1 MQVFCSLPVDG
12 KDQASLLNELA
23 RNNISVT
30 YKITSLVDLNRV
42 NKLITLSKISKNYV
56 TLCIDCSL
64 ASSQLINDCCENGFC
79 SFVITSWRGFDIKS
93 VVSSLKLDGL
103 SIALE
108 ILDSDDL
115 AGIELA
121 RLGVNSLFLK
131 GHEAGG
137 IVGSEHIHML
147 FHKVH
152 QSLKDVDVD
161 IVVVG
166 GVGPVSAAALG
177 VMGAKGVVIKDQLRA
192 ARDYPRSKG
201 DNLRMLGSHETI
213 AIQVC
218 TELYLRVPRTYGDG
232 LQQRIEKKIS
242 SCYPLR
248 SASKEQGLL
257 VDLLEKLEVD
267 NECLENFCVGQDYS
281 FAKTYLG
288 RDVKVSDI
296 ALEFKGAEVKLKE
309 QLAASIRTSRLKAD
323 DFAKSLGIRYDL
335 MQGPM
340 TRVSDT
346 PEFIDAVSANG
357 ALPFFAAAM
366 LRPDELRKKLQS
378 TKLLL
383 DNRPWGVGLLGFL
396 PKDIRDPQFQVVKDI
411 SPTWVLIAGG
421 RPDQAE
427 EFEKSGIKA
436 FIHAP
441 TLELF
446 KQYIQD
452 GATNLILEG
461 RECGGHVGPVGS
473 LVLWEECTEW
483 LKTCALP
490 KEKDQYH
497 MVLAGGIAD
506 ADTCATARLISLELK
521 NIGFN
526 VGYLSGTPYL
536 YTDEAVESGA
546 IIESYR
552 TTVIEANATV
562 NLETGAGHASRCA
575 VTPFAHEFQE
585 LKNKLIE
592 EGLNGYQLRE
602 ELEKVTLGRLRV
614 ATKGLKRDGSGIVRV
629 SKQESFE
636 SGMYMLGQSAGLLGK
651 KTNMSE
657 LHERLTYRANAR
669 LEEIAN
675 DDDMLGGEA
684 DSRGKVAIVAMDCM
698 MPDSPDLDRFW
709 EIFMSGEE
717 VVKITPTER
726 WDPDLYYSQDKSAK
740 DKVYSKWGG
749 FLPAIDIDPAKLG
762 IPPVSLKKIEPLQ
775 ILTLE
780 MITRIFENSDL
791 DFSQEVRDRT
801 AVFLGAGG
809 GIGDMGGKYAARSE
823 VERISIAEKDELYSR
838 LPEWGDETFPGIL
851 FNVVAGRVA
860 NRLNLKG
867 ASYTVDAACASS
879 LAAVYSAYR
888 ELTTNSCDLA
898 IAGGVDTGQ
907 SPFAFLCFSRSQA
920 LSPSGKSKSFDQ
932 NADGIAIS
940 EGLGVIVMKRLND
953 AIKANDN
960 IIAVIDGVGAAS
972 DGKGSSL
979 TSPQTSGQQLAVERA
994 WEAAGIPASSMSLYE
1009 AHGTGTVAGDKT
1021 ELETVMDITKRSG
1034 AKPKSCAVASTKPN
1048 IGHTKSSAGIAGLL
1062 HAALCLH
1069 HRVLTS
1075 QVGAKTPM
1083 NALVDPLSPIF
1094 LNNKTSFWPTT
1105 LHGRK
1110 AGVSAFGFGGTN
1122 YHIVMSEAPKQ
1133 KSQIPSAPIS
1143 SSYLF
1148 QWESTDKSGLDKEL
1162 QDFISHIG
1170 MNKEASL
1177 LSLAKRNRQAIL
1189 GKRAVMDLT
1198 VRTAIIA
1205 KSKGELITRIE
1216 GVIKE
1221 TTVSEGTVIKPDR
1234 LTWLARCSK
1243 EVADNP
1249 VVLLF
1254 PGQGSLSE
1262 GYLDELSTTVE
1273 QLKDSLDE
1281 AISTGS
1287 ISQDVVSSLLLSR
1300 SSDAHTES
1308 GIGGIDMADLQP
1320 LICSIQLGMA
1330 DSLVMSGLE
1339 PDLLIGHSLG
1349 EFSAVAF
1356 AGIIDRK
1363 TEFLKLVRE
1372 RGVEM
1377 DMACG
1382 QSESGMIATT
1392 LTDES
1397 KLEHLLAR
1405 YEKSWISNKNSKSQT
1420 TISGVVDELK
1430 SLVSEIKKEGF
1441 KATALRVSGG
1451 FHSPLMSSASN
1462 RFKTL
1467 LEGIHLSKPAIPVL
1481 SLGDAQYYSDFD
1493 QDNKKRL
1500 AEHMTGSV
1508 DLVKGIGVLA
1518 DNTYTFI
1525 NIGPSLT
1532 MEKLVKQNR
1541 ENKSDIYISLDNEM
1555 GGLEGYYSAIA
1566 ELYCRLPHFR
1576 PNIWPRFSGDSS
1588 IKEEDKAKRL
1598 ARIENGMAFM
1608 MSDVPYP
1615 SKNPQL
1621 TAESVTNKT
1630 FMSEPGYENLSTS
1643 EPVFKASP
1651 LTHEI
1656 GGDLDNMGDKEIV
1669 SASSMAAPTSKGSLQ
1684 VYSIFSNNL
1693 RAFLES
1699 QERVTLA
1706 LLGGAR
1712 QEYAEGLSNTTA
1724 LAAFSFD
1731 EGLQEDDFSGELEFS
1746 FEEPEFSGKDIESVQ
1761 SSLSIATVQTDAKP
1775 LRHEESKIEIEPD
1788 PESKTGKSNSESI
1801 SIDSLLIEITADLTG
1816 YPVDMLKPSMALEAD
1831 LGIDSIKRVEIL
1843 GRLQKAVSGS
1853 TRDLIADK
1861 KDDLADAKTI
1871 GDIIAVLSTSGK

>member
-12 KDQASLLNELA
+12 KNQGSLLNDLA
-23 RNNISVT
+23 RNDISVT
-30 YKITSLVDLNRV
+30 YKITSIADVIRVD
-42 NKLITLSKISKNYV
+42 KLATLSQICKSTITLY
-56 TLCIDCSL
+56 IDCSL
-64 ASSQLINDCCENGFC
+64 ISSQIFEYCVVRGFC
-79 SFVITSWRGFDIKS
+79 SFVITSWRGFDIEGVIKGMRFNG
-93 VVSSLKLDGL
+93 VSIG
-103 SIALE
+103 LE

-115 AGIELA
+115 AGIDLSH
-121 RLGVNSLFLK
+121 LGVNRLFLK

-147 FHKVH
+147 FHKIN
-152 QSLKDVDVD
+152 QSLKGVDVELF
-161 IVVVG
+161 VVG
-166 GVGPVSAAALG
+166 GVGPISAGALG
-177 VMGAKGVVIKDQLRA
+177 MMGANGVVVRDQLRSA
-192 ARDYPRSKG
+192 SDYPRRHK
-201 DNLRMLGSHETI
+201 DNIRMLGSHETV
-213 AIQVC
+213 AIQIC
-218 TELYLRVPRTYGDG
+218 EDYFLRVPRTYGDG
-232 LQQRIEKKIS
+232 LQQSIEKKIS

-248 SASKEQGLL
+248 SAREEQGLL
-257 VDLLEKLEVD
+257 VDLLDKLGVD
-267 NECLENFCVGQDYS
+267 NDCLENACIGQDYS
-281 FAKTYLG
+281 FAKSYSDKDI
-288 RDVKVSDI
+288 RVCDI
-296 ALEFKGAEVKLKE
+296 ALEFKGAKAKLGE
-309 QLAASIRTSRLKAD
+309 QLVVSVRTSRLKED

-335 MQGPM
+335 LQGPM

-366 LRPDELRKKLQS
+366 LRPDELRKKLES

-383 DNRPWGVGLLGFL
+383 GNRTWGVGLLGFL
-396 PKDIRDPQFQVVKDI
+396 PKEIREPQFQVVKDI

-427 EFEKSGIKA
+427 DFEKSGIKA

-473 LVLWEECTEW
+473 LVLWEECTNW
-483 LKTCALP
+483 LKSCSLP
-490 KEKDQYH
+490 KKKDNYH
-497 MVLAGGIAD
+497 LVLAGGIAD
-506 ADTCATARLISLELK
+506 VDTCATARLISLELR
-521 NIGFN
+521 NIGFH

-575 VTPFAHEFQE
+575 VTPFANEFQE
-585 LKNKLIE
+585 LKNKLIG
-592 EGLNGYQLRE
+592 EGLTGYQLRE
-602 ELEKVTLGRLRV
+602 KLEKVTLGRLRV
-614 ATKGLKRDGSGIVRV
+614 ATKGLKRDGRGIVEV
-629 SKQESFE
+629 SKQESYE

-657 LHERLTYRANAR
+657 LHERLTVQTNAR
-669 LEEIAN
+669 LEAIVSEER
-675 DDDMLGGEA
+675 MLVRES
-684 DSRGKVAIVAMDCM
+684 DSNGRVAIVAMDCM

-717 VVKITPTER
+717 VVKVTPTAR
-726 WDPDLYYSQDKSAK
+726 WDPELYYSVDKHEK
-740 DKVYSKWGG
+740 DRVYSKWGG
-749 FLPAIDIDPAKLG
+749 FIPAIDIDPAKLG

-780 MITRIFENSDL
+780 MITRIFENTDL
-791 DFSQEVRDRT
+791 DFSQHVRDRT

-823 VERISIAEKDELYSR
+823 VERISVSEKNELYSR

-932 NADGIAIS
+932 DADGIAIS

-953 AIKANDN
+953 AIKANDD

-979 TSPQTSGQQLAVERA
+979 TSPQTSGQQLAVQRA
-994 WEAAGIPASSMSLYE
+994 WETAGIPASYMSLYE
-1009 AHGTGTVAGDKT
+1009 AHGTGTAAGDKT

-1034 AKPKSCAVASTKPN
+1034 AKPRSCAVSSTKPN

-1083 NALVDPLSPIF
+1083 KDLVDPSSPIF

-1105 LHGRK
+1105 SHGRK

-1122 YHIVMSEAPKQ
+1122 YHIVLSEAPER
-1133 KSQIPSAPIS
+1133 KSRIPSAPIS

-1162 QDFISHIG
+1162 QEFIKYIG
-1170 MNKEASL
+1170 MSKETSL
-1177 LSLAKRNRQAIL
+1177 HNLAKKNRQAIS
-1189 GKRAVMDLT
+1189 GNRARIDPT
-1198 VRTAIIA
+1198 VRTALIA
-1205 KSKGELITRIE
+1205 KSKSELITRIE
-1216 GVIKE
+1216 NIIKQPTIGE
-1221 TTVSEGTVIKPDR
+1221 DSVIKPDR
-1234 LTWLARCSK
+1234 LSWLARCSNK
-1243 EVADNP
+1243 MVSNP
-1249 VVLLF
+1249 IVLLF
-1254 PGQGSLSE
+1254 PGQGALSE
-1262 GYLDELSTTVE
+1262 GYLDELATTVE

-1281 AISTGS
+1281 AISNGS
-1287 ISQDVVSSLLLSR
+1287 ISQEVVSNLLLSR
-1300 SSDAHTES
+1300 SSDSQTIT
-1308 GIGGIDMADLQP
+1308 GIGDIDMADLQP
-1320 LICSIQLGMA
+1320 LICSIQLGIA

-1356 AGIIDRK
+1356 AGMIDRK
-1363 TEFLKLVRE
+1363 SEFLKLVRK
-1372 RGVEM
+1372 RGLEM
-1377 DMACG
+1377 DVACRET
-1382 QSESGMIATT
+1382 ESGMIATT
-1392 LTDES
+1392 LTDEM
-1397 KLEHLLAR
+1397 KLEQLLSR
-1405 YEKSWISNKNSKSQT
+1405 YDNSWMSNRNSNSQT

-1430 SLVSEIKKEGF
+1430 SLVGEIKKEGF
-1441 KATALRVSGG
+1441 KATVLRVSGG

-1462 RFKTL
+1462 RFKAL
-1467 LEGIHLSKPAIPVL
+1467 LEGIHLSNPAISVL
-1481 SLGDAQYYSDFD
+1481 SLGDAQYYSDSD

-1508 DLVKGIGVLA
+1508 DLVKGIEVLA
-1518 DNTYTFI
+1518 DSAYTFI

-1541 ENKSDIYISLDNEM
+1541 SNTDDVYISLDGGM
-1555 GGLEGYYSAIA
+1555 GGIEGYYSAIA
-1566 ELYCRLPHFR
+1566 ELYCRLPHFQ
-1576 PNIWPRFSGDSS
+1576 PNIWPRFSCDNYLRD
-1588 IKEEDKAKRL
+1588 EEKAKRL
-1598 ARIENGMAFM
+1598 ARVENGMAFM
-1608 MSDVPYP
+1608 KSEVPYP
-1615 SKNPQL
+1615 SKKPQL
-1621 TAESVTNKT
+1621 TAESATNHT
-1630 FMSEPGYENLSTS
+1630 LTPRSEYEMLSRT
-1643 EPVFKASP
+1643 EPVFKASS
-1651 LTHEI
+1651 LTNGTGGNI
-1656 GGDLDNMGDKEIV
+1656 GKMVDKEID
-1669 SASSMAAPTSKGSLQ
+1669 SASSMDAPTSKGSLQ

-1699 QERVTLA
+1699 QEKVTMA
-1706 LLGGAR
+1706 LLGGSH
-1712 QEYAEGLSNTTA
+1712 QEYSDSLSNTPA
-1724 LAAFSFD
+1724 LASFSFD
-1731 EGLQEDDFSGELEFS
+1731 EGIQEGHLSGELDFSFAELEFS
-1746 FEEPEFSGKDIESVQ
+1746 EKVNEALQDSLPVAEVQ
-1761 SSLSIATVQTDAKP
+1761 SESKLF
-1775 LRHEESKIEIEPD
+1775 RHEELHPK
-1788 PESKTGKSNSESI
+1788 PEQENSTGESNIESI
-1801 SIDSLLIEITADLTG
+1801 SIESLLTEITADLTG

-1853 TRDLIADK
+1853 TRDMIAEK
-1861 KDDLADAKTI
+1861 KDDLADAKSI
-1871 GDIIAVLSTSGK
+1871 GDIISVLSESGK